1 MVRPDQSNARN
12 EILSSLSAEDFGR
25 LSPRLQPVD
34 LPFKQTLIVPDEPIR
49 HVYFPDQGVASM
61 LALLE
66 GGGSVEVG
74 MISREGMVGIHVFL
88 GVDTVTQ
95 ECVVQIPGTGWRM
108 EVAAFRE
115 AAVQSRSLSAS
126 LHRYTMTFL
135 LQVSQTAACNASH
148 QLDERLARWLLM
160 THDRTDGDQL
170 PLTHEYLSIMLAV
183 RRSGVTIAASALQ
196 KAGIIR
202 YTSGHITILNRE
214 ALEMSACECY
224 RTVKDQ
230 TDFILGNKLRIAA

>member
-1 MVRPDQSNARN
+1 MIRPDQSNIRN
-12 EILSSLSAEDFGR
+12 EILSALSAEDFGR
-25 LSPRLQPVD
+25 LSPHLQPID
-34 LPFKQTLIVPDEPIR
+34 LPLKKTLIVPDEPVR
-49 HVYFPDQGVASM
+49 HVYFPDHGVASM

-74 MISREGMVGIHVFL
+74 MTGRDGMIGIHVLL
-88 GVDTVTQ
+88 GVGTVAQ
-95 ECVVQIPGTGWRM
+95 ECVVQVSGAGWRM

-115 AAVQSRSLSAS
+115 SAIQSRTLSDI
-126 LHRYTMTFL
+126 LHRYTMAFL
-135 LQVSQTAACNASH
+135 LQVSQTAACNAVH

-183 RRSGVTIAASALQ
+183 RRSGVTTAAGVLQ

-202 YTSGHITILNRE
+202 YAGGHITILNRE
-214 ALEMSACECY
+214 ALEMSSCECY

-230 TDFILGNKLRIAA
+230 SDFILGRLS

>member
-1 MVRPDQSNARN
+1 MTRPDQSTIRN
-12 EILSSLSAEDFGR
+12 EILSLLPAEDFGLLR
-25 LSPRLQPVD
+25 PYLQSVD
-34 LPFKQTLIVPDEPIR
+34 LPLKKTLIVPDEPIR
-49 HVYFPDQGVASM
+49 YVYFLDQGVASM

-74 MISREGMVGIHVFL
+74 MIGRDGMVGIHVLL
-88 GVDTVTQ
+88 GVETVTQ
-95 ECVVQIPGTGWRM
+95 DCVVQIPGAGWRM

-115 AAVQSRSLSAS
+115 AASESRPLSTA
-126 LHRYTMTFL
+126 LHRYIMAFL

-170 PLTHEYLSIMLAV
+170 PLTHDYLSLMLAV
-183 RRSGVTIAASALQ
+183 RRSGVTIAAGVLQ

-202 YTSGHITILNRE
+202 YASGHITILNRE
-214 ALEMSACECY
+214 ALELSSCECY
-224 RTVKDQ
+224 RTVKEQ
-230 TDFILGNKLRIAA
+230 SDFILGKVN

>member
-1 MVRPDQSNARN
+1 MTRPDQSTIRN
-12 EILSSLSAEDFGR
+12 EILSALSAEDFGLLR
-25 LSPRLQPVD
+25 PYLQFVD
-34 LPFKQTLIVPDEPIR
+34 LPLKKTLIVPDEPIR

-74 MISREGMVGIHVFL
+74 MIGRDGMVGIHVFL
-88 GVDTVTQ
+88 GVQTVTL
-95 ECVVQIPGTGWRM
+95 ECVVQIPGAGWRM
-108 EVAAFRE
+108 EVAAFQE
-115 AAVQSRSLSAS
+115 AVSQSRFLSAA
-126 LHRYTMTFL
+126 LHRYTMAFL
-135 LQVSQTAACNASH
+135 LQVSQTAACNATH

-170 PLTHEYLSIMLAV
+170 PLTHEYLSVMLAV
-183 RRSGVTIAASALQ
+183 RRSGVTIAAGVLQ

-202 YTSGHITILNRE
+202 YASGHITILNRE
-214 ALEMSACECY
+214 ALELSSCECY

-230 TDFILGNKLRIAA
+230 SDFILGKVS

>member
-1 MVRPDQSNARN
+1 MTRLDQSSIRN
-12 EILSSLSAEDFGR
+12 EILSSLPAEDFG
-25 LSPRLQPVD
+25 LLKPYLQLVD
-34 LPFKQTLIVPDEPIR
+34 LPLKKTLIVPDEPIR

-74 MISREGMVGIHVFL
+74 MIGRDGMVGIHISL
-88 GVDTVTQ
+88 GVDTVNQ
-95 ECVVQIPGTGWRM
+95 ECVVQIPGAGWRM

-115 AAVQSRSLSAS
+115 ATSRSRSLSVS
-126 LHRYTMTFL
+126 VHRYTMAFL
-135 LQVSQTAACNASH
+135 LQVSQTAACNAAH

-160 THDRTDGDQL
+160 THDRSDGDQL

-183 RRSGVTIAASALQ
+183 RRSGVTTAAGALQ

-202 YTSGHITILNRE
+202 YASGHITILNRE
-214 ALEMSACECY
+214 ALEMSSCECY
-224 RTVKDQ
+224 RAVKDRS
-230 TDFILGNKLRIAA
+230 DFILGKLR